1 MTFGSFKSF
10 VMGLQNM
17 AVFPENGMKPARE
30 RGRERDKGEI
40 NAKSLKWESRITT
53 ESELSASV
61 NPGFPK
67 TGLKVPLKSNHS
79 HPKSLCDHSK
89 STSTYAPACL
99 NSQDSLRLE
108 PCSATTRASY
118 VLISCV

>member
-1 MTFGSFKSF
+1 MTFGGFKSF

-40 NAKSLKWESRITT
+40 NAKSSKWESRITT

-61 NPGFPK
+61 NPGFH
-67 TGLKVPLKSNHS
+67 GNHS
-79 HPKSLCDHSK
+79 AIIAK
-89 STSTYAPACL
+89 A
-99 NSQDSLRLE
+99 RLHI
-108 PCSATTRASY
+108 PQHA
-118 VLISCV
+118 

>member
-40 NAKSLKWESRITT
+40 NAKSSKWESRITT

-61 NPGFPK
+61 NPGF
-67 TGLKVPLKSNHS
+67 

-89 STSTYAPACL
+89 STSTYSPACL
-99 NSQDSLRLE
+99 NSKDSLRLE

>member
-1 MTFGSFKSF
+1 MTFGRFKSF

-30 RGRERDKGEI
+30 RGRERDKEEI
-40 NAKSLKWESRITT
+40 NAKSSKWESRITT

-67 TGLKVPLKSNHS
+67 NWTESAAEMKPQS
-79 HPKSLCDHSK
+79 SK
-89 STSTYAPACL
+89 I
-99 NSQDSLRLE
+99 NLR
-108 PCSATTRASY
+108 S
-118 VLISCV
+118 